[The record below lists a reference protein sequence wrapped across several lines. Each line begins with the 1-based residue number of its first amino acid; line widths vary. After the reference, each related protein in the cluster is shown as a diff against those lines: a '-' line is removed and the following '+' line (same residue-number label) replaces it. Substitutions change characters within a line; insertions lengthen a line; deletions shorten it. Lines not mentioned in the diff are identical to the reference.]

1 MRRSKFAYLSWLLRY
16 SAFSIL
22 TEISWL
28 IFHPR
33 CLISWRWL
41 SIFETICGF
50 GFIHR
55 FQKWYYFWKLT
66 IQQLTNRQNA
76 IWLENELYQNARNFL
91 RIRSLFYY
99 IYGQN
104 FIFQLKNSAVSQ
116 KSTLGFVEI
125 LAKSRVDEKRKKIF
139 SFDLD
144 LNLGLSGES
153 QVFIPLHYR
162 SQL

>member
-33 CLISWRWL
+33 CLISWTWL

-76 IWLENELYQNARNFL
+76 IWLENERYQNARNFL
-91 RIRSLFYY
+91 RIRWLFYY

-104 FIFQLKNSAVSQ
+104 FIFQLKNCTVSQ

-125 LAKSRVDEKRKKIF
+125 LAMSMVFEKRKKRF
-139 SFDLD
+139 CFDPD
-144 LNLGLSGES
+144 LNLELSGES
-153 QVFIPLHYR
+153 QVFIPRYHR
-162 SQL
+162 SY